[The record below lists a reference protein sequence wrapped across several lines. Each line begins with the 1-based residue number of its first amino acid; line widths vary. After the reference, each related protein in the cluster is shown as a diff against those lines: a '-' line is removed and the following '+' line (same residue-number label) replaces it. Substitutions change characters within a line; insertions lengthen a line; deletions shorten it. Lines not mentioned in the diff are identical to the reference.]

1 MGLLPQM
8 HKFSLS
14 LSVVFV
20 VILNVIQNIDL
31 SYSTTQLMAM
41 SKILNLH
48 GNLEVRKIGPLM
60 LLHPRNIRC
69 KKEKI

>member
-31 SYSTTQLMAM
+31 SYSTAQLMAM

-48 GNLEVRKIGPLM
+48 GNLEV
-60 LLHPRNIRC
+60 NT
-69 KKEKI
+69 